1 MSGFKLQI
9 INHDLY
15 GTYANVFVLETE
27 HFVFLIDNAV
37 NNAKDAVCNA
47 LKATDLDHKKLIA
60 LNTHAHWD
68 HTSLNG
74 YLKEQFGA
82 TILGHPKAMEL
93 CDREKQYELVYGR
106 YSGFFPGKGTAYW
119 EEFEYPAAPDGFLCG
134 GECFEDDGFKLNVI
148 ATPGHSDDSLSFFE
162 ENTGLLFVGDAVQ
175 GNGFDGNAPYYCNA
189 GDYITSLK
197 KLLLLKPQSVF
208 CGHGMVQ
215 GETESDAYLKLSIET
230 FETIDAAVC
239 AAVKAAAPDAQ
250 LFPALATDLAKQ
262 LGYPDTMHI
271 HSTVDAHAA
280 RQWGKE

>member
-1 MSGFKLQI
+1 MSGFKLQM
-9 INHDLY
+9 INHDFY
-15 GTYANVFVLETE
+15 GGYVNAFVLETE
-27 HFVFLIDNAV
+27 HFVFLIDDAV
-37 NNAKDAVCNA
+37 SGAKPAVCNA
-47 LKATDLDHKKLIA
+47 LEETGWKNKKVIV

-74 YLKEQFGA
+74 YLKEQYGA
-82 TILGHPKAMEL
+82 TILAHPKAEGL
-93 CDREKQYELVYGR
+93 CDREKQYEVVYGR
-106 YSGFFPGKGTAYW
+106 YSDFSPGKGVVYW
-119 EEFEYPAAPDGFLCG
+119 EEFKYPAAPDDFLCG
-134 GECFEDDGFKLNVI
+134 GECFEDDGFKLHVI
-148 ATPGHSDDSLSFFE
+148 ATPGHSDDSLSFYE
-162 ENTGLLFVGDAVQ
+162 ENTGLLFAGDAVQ
-175 GNGFDGNAPYYCNA
+175 GCGFDGNAPYYCNA
-189 GDYITSLK
+189 EDYITSLK

-271 HSTVDAHAA
+271 HSTVEAHAA
-280 RQWGKE
+280 RVQTAE